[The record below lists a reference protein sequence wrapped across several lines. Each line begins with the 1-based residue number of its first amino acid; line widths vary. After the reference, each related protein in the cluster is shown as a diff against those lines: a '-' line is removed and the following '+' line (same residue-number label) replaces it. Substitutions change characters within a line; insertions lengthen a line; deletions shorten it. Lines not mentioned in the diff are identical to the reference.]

1 MYYTLG
7 QLLYFSLGEYH
18 NHNTSVVCMTLWAC
32 FYTLF
37 LYCSSHKKGPN
48 MSQNGLSVK
57 SESFKIMD
65 NSECLQN
72 KDCKVGN
79 LNVIPLFSLLV
90 PSLCFNYQYL
100 ISNWIY
106 ESIFYPRFVLM
117 FSTSFIFLRSFRCCF
132 MMVKY
137 LKHAVQMKALSQQ
150 NVKVLF
156 YDTKRVTRIEVY
168 TCFSEFDFSEHFVLN
183 IEVRPLIL
191 TK

>member
-1 MYYTLG
+1 
-7 QLLYFSLGEYH
+7 
-18 NHNTSVVCMTLWAC
+18 
-32 FYTLF
+32 
-37 LYCSSHKKGPN
+37 

-57 SESFKIMD
+57 SESFKMD

-79 LNVIPLFSLLV
+79 LNVIPLFSLVV

-106 ESIFYPRFVLM
+106 ESILYPRFVLM

-156 YDTKRVTRIEVY
+156 YDTK
-168 TCFSEFDFSEHFVLN
+168 SD
-183 IEVRPLIL
+183 
-191 TK
+191 